1 MWGGE
6 GALGA
11 TQGRR
16 LRGRRLSEASQ
27 LENSISL
34 LLYSHKTLSSHVL
47 CYVFTE
53 LYTEK
58 Q

>member
-1 MWGGE
+1 MWGGK

-11 TQGRR
+11 TQGKQ

-34 LLYSHKTLSSHVL
+34 LPYSHRTLSSHVL
-47 CYVFTE
+47 WYVFTE
-53 LYTEK
+53 FYTEK